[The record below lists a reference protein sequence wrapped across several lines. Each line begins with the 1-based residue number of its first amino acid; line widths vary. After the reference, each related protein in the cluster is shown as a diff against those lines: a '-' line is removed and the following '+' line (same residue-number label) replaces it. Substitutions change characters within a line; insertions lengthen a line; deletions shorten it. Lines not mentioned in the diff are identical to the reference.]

1 MERVMI
7 IGCGGAGKSTLARK
21 LGEKTGLPVVHL
33 DQIFWSP
40 GNWNHM
46 EKADFDA
53 ALELEME
60 KDRWII
66 DGNYN
71 RTLPM
76 RLSRCDTVIYLDF
89 TRMRCLTGWIG
100 RVIKNWGHAREDM
113 APGCNEW
120 FDPEMAGWI
129 WNFNKQNR
137 KRYHQLLREANGV
150 EVFVFKN
157 RRGVEQFL
165 NQLEED
171 DGKTD

>member
-33 DQIFWSP
+33 DRIFWSP

-46 EKADFDA
+46 ERDEFDV
-53 ALELEME
+53 ALELEMK

-66 DGNYN
+66 DGNYD

-76 RLSRCDTVIYLDF
+76 RLERCDTVIYLDF
-89 TRMRCLTGWIG
+89 SRIRCFTGWIG
-100 RVIKNWGHAREDM
+100 RVIKNWGAARADM
-113 APGCNEW
+113 APGCTEW

-129 WNFNKQNR
+129 WSFNKKNR
-137 KRYHQLLREANGV
+137 KRYHRMLEETDGV
-150 EVFVFKN
+150 EIFIFKN
-157 RRGVEQFL
+157 RRQAKKFL
-165 NQLEED
+165 NSI
-171 DGKTD
+171 